1 MQDLQSRR
9 PEPPDR
15 DGSSWLAIILAGLLG
30 TAAVVTLTFL
40 TLGSFGPV
48 LLIGLLIFGLVAF
61 HYFVW
66 GWWLQRILR
75 REHDQESDEG

>member
-15 DGSSWLAIILAGLLG
+15 GGSSWLAIMLAGLLG
-30 TAAVVTLTFL
+30 AAIVVTLTFL
-40 TLGSFGPV
+40 TLGYFGPV
-48 LLIGLLIFGLVAF
+48 LLIGLLIFGLVAC

-66 GWWLQRILR
+66 GWWLQKFLQ
-75 REHDQESDEG
+75 REHEQ